1 MTSFLS
7 WLKHPRSIQLFRLP
21 AYLRTIFIVSFLLS
35 SIQVLLFLVYY
46 FALQPNIPLFYSLPQ
61 PNDYLVQKAWL
72 VVFPVSSFFIT
83 FFHFYVLRSL
93 RHYEVVIQKVFGWV
107 TVMLQVLLALAFVR
121 IIYIAT

>member
-72 VVFPVSSFFIT
+72 VVFPLFFFFIT
-83 FFHFYVLRSL
+83 FFHFFMLRFLCPYACVLR
-93 RHYEVVIQKVFGWV
+93 KVFSWL
-107 TVMLQVLLALAFVR
+107 TVIVQVLLPLAFFR
-121 IIYIAT
+121 